1 MRPTLW
7 RFENPALSGVRALS
21 NPTLAIKAEV
31 CSSYLAKIPL
41 DGNNVR
47 RARSTPVDPAGGH
60 RYGSSLKTCESRGAR
75 PRRTAQEHADK
86 LASGGEYSPE
96 TEANAP

>member
-7 RFENPALSGVRALS
+7 RFENPASFGARALL

-41 DGNNVR
+41 R
-47 RARSTPVDPAGGH
+47 WR
-60 RYGSSLKTCESRGAR
+60 E
-75 PRRTAQEHADK
+75 E
-86 LASGGEYSPE
+86 
-96 TEANAP
+96 